1 VDGDLLAA
9 RVVSQPGHGTVL
21 LSPNGRLAYTPSAD
35 FHGTDTFTY
44 TVFDG
49 FTDSNTATVTIV
61 VTPVN
66 DAPRAVADTYTTDED
81 VELVIALPG
90 VLSNDTDAD
99 SDPLTAGILGLPS
112 HGTLTFSSDGSFRYM
127 PDENFNGTDTFT
139 YQVDDGQSATKPSAT
154 VTLTVNPVNDPPAVQ
169 PDQGTTNEGQP
180 MTFVAAQLLGNDLG
194 GPIGPAGT
202 ADNEQSQTLAVIG
215 VSSQSAAGGTV
226 VLGAGLITYT
236 PPAYFYGT
244 DTVTYLVGDNGL
256 PASAQATGT
265 LTIMVLSVNDKPS
278 GVDDHYTVAENA
290 ALNVAAPG
298 LLVNDIDPDHDP
310 LTATVQTLVT
320 AAGAAVQIHQD
331 GSFQY
336 DPTGSFE
343 LRALNA
349 GQTRQDTF
357 AYQLS
362 DGDEGTASATV
373 TITVTGITD
382 PPFQNPVN
390 PFDVNADGNVSA
402 LDPLLIINHINRYG
416 AGSLSP
422 PADGEGPA
430 SRPAPMWFPDVSGDG
445 AVTAQDVLNIINKL
459 NSQAAGESSGGEG
472 EGSLSEL
479 FAPVIVDHRIAENR
493 LAGPADRLTDRMT
506 APVQRPDPRK
516 VESVHSPSNSIFDDL
531 ELDSWNLGD
540 DLAEIVEAADAAA
553 GEDAVDLLFASF

>member
-1 VDGDLLAA
+1 M
-9 RVVSQPGHGTVL
+9 
-21 LSPNGRLAYTPSAD
+21 
-35 FHGTDTFTY
+35 
-44 TVFDG
+44 
-49 FTDSNTATVTIV
+49 
-61 VTPVN
+61 
-66 DAPRAVADTYTTDED
+66 
-81 VELVIALPG
+81 ELVIALPG

-506 APVQRPDPRK
+506 APVQQPDPGK

-531 ELDSWNLGD
+531 ELDSWNLGE